1 MIWIILLGWLY
12 VVLMVAATSSSVIYG
27 VLLFIFVGILPVWL
41 ALWFWG
47 IPLRRRIRQ
56 QQEQA
61 QTNPESDQP
70 DQ

>member
-12 VVLMVAATSSSVIYG
+12 VVLMVAATSGSVIYG
-27 VLLFIFVGILPVWL
+27 ILLFVGVGILPTSL
-41 ALWFWG
+41 ILWFWG
-47 IPLRRRIRQ
+47 IPLRRRMRQ

-61 QTNPESDQP
+61 ENESDQP

>member
-12 VVLMVAATSSSVIYG
+12 VVLMVAATSGSVIYG
-27 VLLFIFVGILPVWL
+27 ILLFVGVGILPTWL
-41 ALWFWG
+41 ILWFWG
-47 IPLRRRIRQ
+47 IPLRRRMRQ

-61 QTNPESDQP
+61 ENESDQP